1 MNKYDPYLETCL
13 ICSSKNIF
21 KFHESSDGSQIYKCR
36 DCKIQFMNP
45 QCSDEFL
52 NNLYA
57 NYTKDEPSSFE
68 GLSQSHLDCLLM
80 IEKFCPSKGA
90 LLDIGSGNGNLI
102 SLAQKRGWISTGYDV
117 DCETVRKISAKIN
130 VKMYCGKFEELN
142 LEENSYDVITMLH
155 VIEHLKNP
163 IVYLDVIKKVLKQNG
178 ILFIA
183 LPNIQSRS
191 GIVKLFLEKLYIKR
205 KNVAAHYDTSHHLWY
220 YTPMTI
226 RNTLNAHGF
235 NVNLIYSGRKA
246 ELHHN
251 RLQRGI
257 TEKIISKI
265 AWPSNMALIAVKK

>member
-1 MNKYDPYLETCL
+1 MNKYDPYLDKCL
-13 ICSSKNIF
+13 ICSSKNIY
-21 KFHESSDGSQIYKCR
+21 KFHQSSDGSQIYKCR
-36 DCKIQFMNP
+36 NCKIQFMNP

-57 NYTKDEPSSFE
+57 NYTKDEPSSYE
-68 GLSQSHLDCLLM
+68 GLNQSHLDCLLM

-102 SLAQKRGWISTGYDV
+102 SLAQKRGWVSTGYDV

-142 LEENSYDVITMLH
+142 LDENSYDVITMLH

-163 IVYLDVIKKVLKQNG
+163 IVYLNVIKKVLKQNG
-178 ILFIA
+178 LLFIA

-191 GIVKLFLEKLYIKR
+191 GLVKLFLEKLHVKR
-205 KNVAAHYDTSHHLWY
+205 KNVAAYYDTSHHLWY
-220 YTPMTI
+220 YTPKTI

-246 ELHHN
+246 ELPHN
-251 RLQRGI
+251 RIQRGI